1 MDVTTSN
8 DAQGHAIRQPAA
20 LIALNP
26 YEARTVAAIFERM
39 FPADEHGPGAIEIG
53 VVTYLDRALAGAYR
67 DKVETYRV
75 GLATLDQ
82 VARRQHVTPF
92 ADCSAEQQNALLEQL
107 ERGAVPD
114 FRVPSQ
120 REFFD
125 MMRLHLHEGL
135 FADPAYGGN
144 KDKAGWRFLEHPG
157 FWFENSAEEN
167 LATEPALKGGVI
179 QSLADVGYSLDG
191 GPREP
196 VEIPGYDPQRGGE
209 PPAGP
214 ADVVL
219 VGVGAAGAMAAAI
232 LAQAGLRVVG
242 LEAGPWRTKRDF
254 VPDELG
260 SAYYCRGGMG
270 PKFLSETPRWRRTA
284 DTPSREATFSL
295 GRMMNSVGGSVIHW
309 GAALR
314 RCHPHHFKYLT
325 YVRERWGEGVLPEG
339 NTLSDWPVTYDDL
352 EPYYTEVEYMIGV
365 AGDGDSNPYVRRSK
379 PLPMP
384 ALRPFTMGNLFK
396 KAGEVLGLHP
406 YPTPVA
412 VNSVPYNGNPAT
424 RYCAWSGGFG
434 PFNDERWYPGHTWV
448 PQALA
453 TGNFDLRTHCRVV
466 RVLTDSEGHARGVEY
481 VDANGNW
488 QVQEARTVILCSYT
502 FENVRLLLLSGD
514 GRHPN
519 GLGNNTGQVGKHIM
533 TKMWSDVSGL
543 VPDVVFNAHTGPAA
557 QMWSLDDFISE
568 DFDSAAHGFIGGATP
583 NIENQ
588 RLPIQISR
596 ENIPQD
602 VRRWGQDY
610 KDHLREWQH
619 IAAVRL
625 QPDALSYHSNF
636 LDLDPHYRDR
646 SGLGLPLIRIT
657 YDLQENE
664 QRVSEYMEARAEEI
678 LREMGAT
685 RTWRGPR
692 FGGVVSSHELG
703 GCRMGEDP
711 AGSVVDPGLAV
722 HDTPGLYV
730 FSTAVFP
737 TCHGVNPTLTMWAL
751 CYRAAEQL
759 VERLGGKV
767 APL

>member
-1 MDVTTSN
+1 MDIPSTN
-8 DAQGHAIRQPAA
+8 DAEGRAIPRPSA

-26 YEARTVAAIFERM
+26 YEARTAAAIFERL
-39 FPADEHGPGAIEIG
+39 FPADEHGPGAVEIG

-67 DKVETYRV
+67 DKAETYRV

-82 VARRQHVTPF
+82 VARQRHATPF
-92 ADCSAEQQNALLEQL
+92 AGCAAEQQDALLEEL
-107 ERGAVPD
+107 ERGALPG

-120 REFFD
+120 RAFFD
-125 MMRLHLHEGL
+125 MLRAHLQEGL

-144 KDKAGWRFLEHPG
+144 RDKAGWRFLGHPG

-167 LATEPALKGGVI
+167 LSAEPATKNGVI

-209 PPAGP
+209 PPGGP

-232 LAQAGLRVVG
+232 LARAGLRVVG

-270 PKFLSETPRWRRTA
+270 PKFLSETPRWRRNA
-284 DTPSREATFSL
+284 NEPAREATFSL
-295 GRMMNSVGGSVIHW
+295 GRMMNGVGGSVIHW

-325 YVRERWGEGVLPEG
+325 YVRERWGEQALPEG
-339 NTLSDWPVTYDDL
+339 HTLADWPLTYDEL
-352 EPYYTEVEYMIGV
+352 EPYYTLVEHLIGV
-365 AGDGDSNPYVRRSK
+365 AGDGDSNPFVPRSK

-384 ALRPFTMGNLFK
+384 ALRPFTMGNLFR
-396 KAGEVLGLHP
+396 KAGEALGLHP

-412 VNSVPYNGNPAT
+412 VNSVPYNGYPQT
-424 RYCAWSGGFG
+424 GYCAWSGGFG
-434 PFNDERWYPGHTWV
+434 PFNDERWHPGLTWV

-466 RVLTDSEGHARGVEY
+466 RVLTDGEGHASGVEY
-481 VDANGNW
+481 VDANGHW

-502 FENVRLLLLSGD
+502 FENVRLMLLSGD
-514 GRHPN
+514 ERHPN

-543 VPDVVFNAHTGPAA
+543 VPGVVFNAHTGPAA

-568 DFDSAAHGFIGGATP
+568 EFDSAAHGFIGGATP

-596 ENIPQD
+596 ENIPPD
-602 VRRWGQDY
+602 VQRWGKPY
-610 KDHLREWQH
+610 REHLREWQH

-625 QPDALSYHSNF
+625 QPDALSYHANF
-636 LDLDPHYRDR
+636 LDLDPRHRDR

-657 YDLQENE
+657 YDMQENE
-664 QRVSEYMEARAEEI
+664 HRVSEYMEACAEEI

-711 AGSVVDPGLAV
+711 AGSVVGPGLDV

-737 TCHGVNPTLTMWAL
+737 TCQGVNPTLTMWAV

-759 VERLGGKV
+759 VERLAGGR
-767 APL
+767 